1 MSHDKKLGLS
11 VLPNLDEPVLKG
23 AAFAAPFLFVLRLHS
38 ISVGPRKSGESL
50 QRAGI

>member
-1 MSHDKKLGLS
+1 M
-11 VLPNLDEPVLKG
+11 KG
-23 AAFAAPFLFVLRLHS
+23 VALAAPFLFVLRLHS